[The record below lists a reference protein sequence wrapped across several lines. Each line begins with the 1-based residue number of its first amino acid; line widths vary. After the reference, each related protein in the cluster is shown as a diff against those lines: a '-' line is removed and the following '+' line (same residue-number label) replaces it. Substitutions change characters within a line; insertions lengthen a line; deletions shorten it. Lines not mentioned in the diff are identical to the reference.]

1 MFAGGDRDVAA
12 DVKSASGNSLD
23 STTDSG
29 NAQGRTSP
37 DAGDVATTNTSTG
50 TGKTFSDQPTVNS
63 ATRNINCSGL
73 PGLQADCAKSSSIS
87 AGGDRDVAANVKSA
101 GGNSLQTTDSGNQQG
116 ATSPGGTGK
125 AFSVQCSSA
134 SDSSQCELRLSV
146 SKSKAHDV
154 GVLS

>member
-1 MFAGGDRDVAA
+1 LQVVTGT
-12 DVKSASGNSLD
+12 SLL
-23 STTDSG
+23 
-29 NAQGRTSP
+29 TSNLL
-37 DAGDVATTNTSTG
+37 VATALIQQQIAATHKVGRVLMLVTSQ
-50 TGKTFSDQPTVNS
+50 QPTPLLALVRHS
-63 ATRNINCSGL
+63 AINRQSTRQLATSIVQVYLACL
-73 PGLQADCAKSSSIS
+73 VDCAKSSSIS
-87 AGGDRDVAANVKSA
+87 AGGDRDVADNVKSA